1 MWPRDGGV
9 SVRPKP
15 SAAAEAVKG
24 ARWQPTAV
32 ESLRTHVRS
41 KGAFGMLAV
50 GRQVW
55 KSKVDL
61 CSKVLQSDFISRH
74 ISGSFGVLATAQER
88 WTMKK

>member
-1 MWPRDGGV
+1 MWPRDGGGV

-15 SAAAEAVKG
+15 SAAEAVKG

-50 GRQVW
+50 GRQV
-55 KSKVDL
+55 
-61 CSKVLQSDFISRH
+61 
-74 ISGSFGVLATAQER
+74 
-88 WTMKK
+88 

>member
-9 SVRPKP
+9 SIRPKP
-15 SAAAEAVKG
+15 AAEAAKW
-24 ARWQPTAV
+24 RPTAV

-55 KSKVDL
+55 K
-61 CSKVLQSDFISRH
+61 QREH
-74 ISGSFGVLATAQER
+74 
-88 WTMKK
+88 